1 MGERCIRKA
10 AAAAVTVAA
19 GKSVTITITPDSNG
33 ARATGFII
41 TRSKADGSELMEM
54 CSVPAAA
61 EGNTTY
67 EDVNADLP
75 GTASI
80 ILLSDIT
87 RDAKANIAFTQLM
100 GLSTFPLP
108 TNDSLAKRFAVALFG
123 ALKVGAPEFCAE
135 IKNVGYRGGL
145 Y

>member
-1 MGERCIRKA
+1 
-10 AAAAVTVAA
+10 
-19 GKSVTITITPDSNG
+19 
-33 ARATGFII
+33 
-41 TRSKADGSELMEM
+41 MEM
-54 CSVPAAA
+54 CSVSAAV
-61 EGNTTY
+61 EGNTTF

-80 ILLSDIT
+80 ILLSEIT